1 MSPIPT
7 QAPTA
12 QDTDAPTAYFDHN
25 ATTPLDPRV
34 RDAMLPWLDTD
45 HGNPSSAHRFG
56 RAAEAAVRMAR
67 EQVSALLG
75 GAPEEIVFTS
85 SGSEANNA
93 VIAAVAEAHGFRGHL
108 VTSSLEHP
116 SVRAAAQ
123 RAEAAGMSVT
133 ELAPDAHG
141 LVTADAVGEALRED
155 TRLVCAMVA
164 NNEVGTIQPVADVA
178 RVCHGDGDGRGG
190 SDPATGVPVMS
201 DAVQAAGK
209 IPVDVQALGVDYLVI
224 GGHKFH
230 GPHGAAALWLR
241 QGAVFSPLLVGG
253 GQEGGRRS
261 STENVP
267 AIVGLG
273 MASELARREL
283 EQRDQLLRGLRDRFE
298 SRLAEIPGATVHCT
312 DSPRLPHTSHI
323 ALAGR
328 IGHDLMMDLDARGMA
343 VSIGAACH
351 AGKPRPSV
359 VLTAMG
365 LPVSEAMASLRVSF
379 GITNTEPEVDRLVD
393 ALKSIMGVT

>member
-1 MSPIPT
+1 
-7 QAPTA
+7 
-12 QDTDAPTAYFDHN
+12 
-25 ATTPLDPRV
+25 
-34 RDAMLPWLDTD
+34 MLPWLDAE

-56 RAAEAAVRMAR
+56 RAAAAAVATAR

-93 VIAAVAEAHGFRGHL
+93 VIAAIAEAHRFTGHL
-108 VTSSLEHP
+108 ITSSLEHP
-116 SVRAAAQ
+116 SVRAAAG
-123 RAEAAGMSVT
+123 RAEAAGMTVT
-133 ELAPDAHG
+133 ELAPDARG
-141 LVTADAVGEALRED
+141 LVTADAVGAALRDD

-164 NNEVGTIQPVADVA
+164 NNEVGTIQPVADVT
-178 RVCHGDGDGRGG
+178 RVCRDHPEGKAAD
-190 SDPATGVPVMS
+190 SAAGVPVLS
-201 DAVQAAGK
+201 DAVQAVGK
-209 IPVDVQALGVDYLVI
+209 IAVDVRALGVDYLVI

-241 QGAVFSPLLVGG
+241 EDATFSPMLVGG
-253 GQEGGRRS
+253 GQEDGRRS

-273 MASELARREL
+273 IAAELARREL
-283 EQRDQLLRGLRDRFE
+283 EARDRLLRGLRDHFE
-298 SRLAEIPGATVHCT
+298 RRLAEIPTATVHCT

-323 ALAGR
+323 ALTGR
-328 IGHDLMMDLDARGMA
+328 IGQDLMMALDTRGMA

-365 LPVSEAMASLRVSF
+365 LPVSEAVASLRISF
-379 GITNTEPEVDRLVD
+379 GITNTESEVDRLVD
-393 ALKSIMGVT
+393 ALKSIITAA